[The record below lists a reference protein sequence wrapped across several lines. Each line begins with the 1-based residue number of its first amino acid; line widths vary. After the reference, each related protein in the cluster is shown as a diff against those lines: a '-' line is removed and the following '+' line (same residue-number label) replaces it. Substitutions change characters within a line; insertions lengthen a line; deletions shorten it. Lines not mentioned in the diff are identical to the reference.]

1 VNEMADKLKPENERA
16 DHCTCSIVNED
27 SLAVVREVE
36 FESLKPGD
44 LVRFNYPGA
53 GDAGLHRVTVAP
65 YKIELSGGKWTW
77 ELRAQLVAEP
87 VVKP

>member
-1 VNEMADKLKPENERA
+1 MTDKFRPENERA
-16 DHCTCSIVNED
+16 GQCTCSIVNED

-53 GDAGLHRVTVAP
+53 GDAGLHRVTGAP
-65 YKIELSGGKWTW
+65 YKIELSGGEWTW
-77 ELRAQLVAEP
+77 GLRAQPVAVP
-87 VVKP
+87 AVKP